1 MRIEVKDICFSYNKK
16 APLLHN
22 VNLSIEAGEKVALV
36 GPSGCG
42 KSTLSQIMAGN
53 IKPGSGEV
61 LLDGKPLPHKG
72 FCPIQMIYQHPEKAI
87 NPRWKMYKTLNEAW
101 QPDDEFLHE
110 LGIEKAWLT
119 RYPAELS
126 GGEMQRFCI
135 ARALAPKT
143 QFIIADEISTMLDVI
158 TQAQV
163 WNLLLKVLNERRI
176 GLIAITHSPELAER
190 ICDRVIDFNTI
201 NNV

>member
-1 MRIEVKDICFSYNKK
+1 MVLSAGRD
-16 APLLHN
+16 LL
-22 VNLSIEAGEKVALV
+22 S
-36 GPSGCG
+36 CD
-42 KSTLSQIMAGN
+42 
-53 IKPGSGEV
+53 
-61 LLDGKPLPHKG
+61 LLAVCRHRLL
-72 FCPIQMIYQHPEKAI
+72 
-87 NPRWKMYKTLNEAW
+87 NPRWKMYRTLNEAW

-135 ARALAPKT
+135 ARALAPET

-190 ICDRVIDFNTI
+190 VCDRVIDFSTI